1 MPLAEHLDDL
11 QMILGERLR
20 VKVGIDLWQHLR
32 DGGNLKVM
40 TETRQGGFNTSYA
53 FVTGYRLVDPARK
66 KLVPTL
72 QTAIR
77 TFEKIGQP
85 ASIISG
91 SDRER
96 EAASRLFG
104 HGLRLARDMFY
115 ELADLRELVSMSST
129 ATIRNWSLQ
138 PGAAASIYMRRTDD
152 LNLLI
157 GKTEETAAR
166 IVLRP
171 AIGMVIPSLP
181 EISLTT

>member
-1 MPLAEHLDDL
+1 
-11 QMILGERLR
+11 
-20 VKVGIDLWQHLR
+20 
-32 DGGNLKVM
+32 
-40 TETRQGGFNTSYA
+40 
-53 FVTGYRLVDPARK
+53 
-66 KLVPTL
+66 
-72 QTAIR
+72 
-77 TFEKIGQP
+77 
-85 ASIISG
+85 
-91 SDRER
+91 
-96 EAASRLFG
+96 
-104 HGLRLARDMFY
+104 MFY